1 MKGDDLSTRLRRFG
15 ANVVRLCRELP
26 DDAGSKHIVRQLVRA
41 GTGGGSNYE
50 EARGSESR
58 ADFVHKLSIASKE
71 LREALYW
78 LRLLQDVGGTATQ
91 LNDLVMEADELVAIL
106 TSSVK
111 TAKHRAELSQPVGK
125 QSWRTR
131 DGGGPDSCYLYAPT
145 E

>member
-15 ANVVRLCRELP
+15 ANVVRFCRELP
-26 DDAGSKHIVRQLVRA
+26 DDTSSKHIVRQLVRA

-58 ADFVHKLSIASKE
+58 ADFVHELSIATKE

-78 LRLLQDVGGTATQ
+78 LRLLQDVGTTASQ
-91 LNDLVMEADELVAIL
+91 LSELVQEADELIAIL

-111 TAKHRAELSQPVGK
+111 TAKQRAELSTPVGR

-131 DGGGPDSCYLYAPT
+131 DGEDPGSSYLCVPS